1 MSDWPVSVLDGYKFH
16 YPLEFFF
23 FNYYMQYL
31 DAEWAQY
38 RVITTIT
45 ASDVSSN
52 ELAQSK
58 KVLLHEKYFL
68 ARIFLP

>member
-52 ELAQSK
+52 ELAQ
-58 KVLLHEKYFL
+58 
-68 ARIFLP
+68 